1 YLFAVTQRLPIGGP
15 SKYTAKKK
23 GSPDD
28 TSQYCSSKVIAPP
41 CCKQST
47 EDKGGKN

>member
-1 YLFAVTQRLPIGGP
+1 FAVTQRLPIRSP
-15 SKYTAKKK
+15 RKCTAKKK
-23 GSPDD
+23 GSPDN
-28 TSQYCSSKVIAPP
+28 TSRYCSSKVIAPP

>member
-1 YLFAVTQRLPIGGP
+1 LQKFLNLFAATRRPPIGGP
-15 SKYTAKKK
+15 RK
-23 GSPDD
+23 SPDN